1 MFLLQH
7 RSALQRADLE
17 KFRLWIDPSHFLS
30 ANSVYNIKSAI
41 CGVLFFPD
49 DRGITSFMSSTDIP
63 SAAPID
69 DGSDE
74 TRIEIRYGETDQM
87 GYAHHATAVLW
98 LEYGR
103 VHWLRKR
110 GLRYRDLEA
119 NGVLL
124 PVVNLSIK
132 YHAPGKFEDQLAIL
146 TRLVDLGKT
155 RITFDNQVYRI
166 ENEGSRTL
174 LVSGTVELVCLN
186 KSGRIQ
192 RLPRELQRIWEQ
204 IGDKTSD

>member
-1 MFLLQH
+1 MNSSDSH
-7 RSALQRADLE
+7 SSATR
-17 KFRLWIDPSHFLS
+17 
-30 ANSVYNIKSAI
+30 
-41 CGVLFFPD
+41 
-49 DRGITSFMSSTDIP
+49 
-63 SAAPID
+63 D

-74 TRIEIRYGETDQM
+74 TRTEVRYGETDQM

-110 GLRYRDLEA
+110 GLKYRDLEA

-124 PVVNLSIK
+124 PVVNIAIR
-132 YHAPGKFEDQLAIL
+132 YHAPGRFEDQLSIQ

-155 RITFDNQVYRI
+155 RITFETKIERI
-166 ENEGSRTL
+166 EPNDARTR

-186 KSGRIQ
+186 KEGRIQ
-192 RLPRELQRIWEQ
+192 RLPRELTRIWEQ
-204 IGDKTSD
+204 ISGRADAES